1 MQDVAKDMEI
11 GKPINS
17 TCCSEAADGVARER
31 RREVLS
37 ESRMR
42 EICMSGSMSGVWK
55 RSYGRATKA
64 PPDER
69 GGNRHA
75 RPNVTAPHFDSTDSS
90 RPECAKSGRR
100 AWQPGLLDS
109 KWTFSLPLAIRSSI
123 VNIRSRVSIR
133 WDG

>member
-1 MQDVAKDMEI
+1 
-11 GKPINS
+11 
-17 TCCSEAADGVARER
+17 
-31 RREVLS
+31 
-37 ESRMR
+37 MR

-90 RPECAKSGRR
+90 RPLCARSSHPPT
-100 AWQPGLLDS
+100 AWRTGNFDPERTLKIGPGTGEKREKADLGSRQSVAPETAIPRGGLL
-109 KWTFSLPLAIRSSI
+109 FS
-123 VNIRSRVSIR
+123 
-133 WDG
+133 D